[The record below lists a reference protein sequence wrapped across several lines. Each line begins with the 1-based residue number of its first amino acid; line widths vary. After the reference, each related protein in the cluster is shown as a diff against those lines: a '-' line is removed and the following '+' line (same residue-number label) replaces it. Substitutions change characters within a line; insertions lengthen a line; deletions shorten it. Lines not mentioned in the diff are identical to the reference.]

1 MSDWNDF
8 IAQASTSEN
17 LEGSTNAGKA
27 VCESSVEFDDTGLML
42 DKNYVMLLPQ
52 GILSVTGPDAAKFLQ
67 GQVTCDVRE
76 LADDKS
82 LLGAQCNIKGRMLLC
97 FRALQANEEQILLR
111 VHQGLVSHG
120 LASLGKYIVFSKAK
134 LADATQDYY
143 CVGVAGPHAAHIIK
157 DVFDVDIT
165 ENGNWKASGNH
176 KIIRI
181 EEHRYECWLTA
192 GDAEKMWLQLK
203 DHTHCAHHNLWIL
216 LNIRAGIGDITPE
229 TYETFTP
236 QAINFQ
242 LVNGINFRKG
252 CYTGQEIVARLH
264 YRGTLKRHMYRFEFA
279 LNNSPV
285 PPPGSSLLNEDGK
298 SVGEII
304 LAAPK
309 STSAG
314 ELLASVADDERV
326 AIYLANNPQ
335 KLSLLSLPYAIPTPN
350 EAD

>member
-1 MSDWNDF
+1 MFDWNDF
-8 IAQASTSEN
+8 LAS
-17 LEGSTNAGKA
+17 STNPA
-27 VCESSVEFDDTGLML
+27 SVAKGLNTIEEAL
-42 DKNYVMLLPQ
+42 ENTCLMLLPQ
-52 GILSVTGPDAAKFLQ
+52 GIISVTGPDAAKFLQ

-76 LADDKS
+76 LSDNKS

-97 FRALQANEEQILLR
+97 FRALQSTNEQILLR
-111 VHQGLVSHG
+111 VHQGLVTHG

-134 LADATQDYY
+134 LADVTTDYY
-143 CVGVAGPHAAHIIK
+143 CLGLAGPKAALVIK
-157 DVFDVDIT
+157 NVFNVDIA
-165 ENGNWKASGNH
+165 ENGDWQAVDNH

-181 EEHRYECWLTA
+181 DDQRYECWLTTIE
-192 GDAEKMWLQLK
+192 AEKIWNQLK
-203 DHTHCAHHNLWIL
+203 EQTICTYPEVWTL
-216 LNIRAGIGDITPE
+216 LNIRAGLGEITPE

-242 LVNGINFRKG
+242 LVDGINFRKG

-279 LNNSPV
+279 LNGYLLPL
-285 PPPGSSLLNEDGK
+285 PGSPLVNEAGK

-309 STSAG
+309 SASAG
-314 ELLASVADDERV
+314 ELLASVVDDELV

-335 KLSLLSLPYAIPTPN
+335 KLSLLSLPYAIPTSN

>member
-8 IAQASTSEN
+8 LSS
-17 LEGSTNAGKA
+17 AG
-27 VCESSVEFDDTGLML
+27 DTDTYGTGGVDTADQLGNTCLMP
-42 DKNYVMLLPQ
+42 LPY
-52 GILSVTGPDAAKFLQ
+52 GILSITGPDTAKFLQ
-67 GQVTCDVRE
+67 GQVTCDVRD
-76 LADDKS
+76 LADHKS

-97 FRALQANEEQILLR
+97 FRALQSNGEQILLR
-111 VHQGLVSHG
+111 VHQGLVQRG

-134 LADATQDYY
+134 LADATPDYF
-143 CVGVAGPHAAHIIK
+143 CLGIAGPKAAQVVK
-157 DVFDVDIT
+157 DVFAVEIT
-165 ENGNWKASGNH
+165 TDNDWKAAENH

-181 EEHRYECWLTA
+181 DEQRFECWLA
-192 GDAEKMWLQLK
+192 AEEAENVWQRLKEHTVCTHQQLW
-203 DHTHCAHHNLWIL
+203 TL

-279 LNNSPV
+279 LDNKPL
-285 PPPGSSLLNEDGK
+285 PIPGASLLNEEGK
-298 SVGEII
+298 VVGEII

-309 STSAG
+309 SMSSG
-314 ELLASVADDERV
+314 ELLASVVDDERV

>member
-8 IAQASTSEN
+8 LAS
-17 LEGSTNAGKA
+17 STNPQPIAEGFNT
-27 VCESSVEFDDTGLML
+27 VEEALKNTCLMF
-42 DKNYVMLLPQ
+42 LPQ
-52 GILSVTGPDAAKFLQ
+52 GIISITGPDAAKFLQ

-76 LADDKS
+76 LADNKS

-97 FRALQANEEQILLR
+97 FRALQSNNEQILLR
-111 VHQGLVSHG
+111 VNQGLVSHG

-134 LADATQDYY
+134 LADATPDYY
-143 CVGVAGPHAAHIIK
+143 CLGIAGPKAAQIIHAVLA
-157 DVFDVDIT
+157 VDIT
-165 ENGNWKASGNH
+165 ENGNWQAIGNH

-181 EEHRYECWLTA
+181 DDERYECWLA
-192 GDAEKMWLQLK
+192 ASEAEQIWLQLK
-203 DHTHCAHHNLWIL
+203 EQTVSTRPNVWTL

-279 LNNSPV
+279 LNNSPLPV
-285 PPPGSSLLNEDGK
+285 PGFPLLNESGK

-309 STSAG
+309 SASSG
-314 ELLASVADDERV
+314 ELLASVVDDERV

>member
-8 IAQASTSEN
+8 LLSSGNTDKSAADFESADEALEN
-17 LEGSTNAGKA
+17 TCA
-27 VCESSVEFDDTGLML
+27 
-42 DKNYVMLLPQ
+42 MLLPQ

-67 GQVTCDVRE
+67 GQVTCDIRE
-76 LADDKS
+76 LADNKS

-97 FRALQANEEQILLR
+97 FRALQSTDEQILLR

-134 LADATQDYY
+134 LADATPNYY
-143 CVGVAGPHAAHIIK
+143 CLGIAGPKAAHLIK
-157 DVFDVDIT
+157 NVFNVEIAT
-165 ENGNWKASGNH
+165 NSNWQAFENH

-181 EEHRYECWLTA
+181 DEQRFECWLA
-192 GDAEKMWLQLK
+192 AEGVESIWQQIKEQ
-203 DHTHCAHHNLWIL
+203 TICTHHNLWTL
-216 LNIRAGIGDITPE
+216 LNIRSGIGDITPE

-264 YRGTLKRHMYRFEFA
+264 YRGTLKRHMYRFEFT
-279 LNNSPV
+279 LNNNTLPLPS
-285 PPPGSSLLNEDGK
+285 SSLFNEEGK
-298 SVGEII
+298 TVGEII

-309 STSAG
+309 STSSG
-314 ELLASVADDERV
+314 ELLASVVDDERV

-350 EAD
+350 EVD